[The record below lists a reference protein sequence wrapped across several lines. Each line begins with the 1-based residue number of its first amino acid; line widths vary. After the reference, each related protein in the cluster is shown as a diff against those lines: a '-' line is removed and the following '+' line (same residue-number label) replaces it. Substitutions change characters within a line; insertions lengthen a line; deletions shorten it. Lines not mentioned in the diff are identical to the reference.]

1 MAKLPKTKI
10 SKPSRRTLIQ
20 FVAFGILMG
29 GAAFYLMKP
38 GADANRAKTA
48 ARNHTVKAKPV
59 RKAAVERP
67 APPKQKPVQSA
78 AKPPA
83 AKAPAAT
90 KKPAPPAKAEAPEK
104 AAPAKKPAPAEKP
117 AAVKTAPAVKT
128 AAATPEAPAKPPVVR
143 SAADDK
149 QTKPPVRK
157 ASASTPAKPE
167 PDATPKKPAAKAA
180 PKQPAPVMRK
190 KPAGTP
196 LVPHQAFY
204 SVKAYEIG
212 SRSKTPVK
220 QGEGELH
227 YRLYCGRWTFRSSAE
242 LQPVSKDDGA
252 PESFAIVHRQSKD
265 GRSYSVKYTT
275 FEDRTWSVTTSQA
288 SLTAAGE
295 GEAFAESASERR
307 LIALPKGAVFPVTY
321 LNKLLMAAKADK
333 YNYQSIAYGSARP
346 FMLLR
351 VVAQI
356 GPSKIKP
363 SGKIP
368 AVLRSKKVWRIDY
381 VYTDAAEP
389 DRSRTFKASVAIN
402 EHGVIL
408 WREMDYGG
416 LRLVYKLE
424 NVVEAPAIPCRE
436 KKSPG
441 K

>member
-1 MAKLPKTKI
+1 MAKLPKPKI
-10 SKPSRRTLIQ
+10 SMPPRRKLIQ

-29 GAAFYLMKP
+29 GAAFYLMKSGTKG
-38 GADANRAKTA
+38 GADANRTKVAAKS
-48 ARNHTVKAKPV
+48 RTVETKPV
-59 RKAAVERP
+59 RKAAAERP

-83 AKAPAAT
+83 AKPPAAPNQ
-90 KKPAPPAKAEAPEK
+90 PAAPAKAEAPAK
-104 AAPAKKPAPAEKP
+104 SAPAKKPA
-117 AAVKTAPAVKT
+117 AVKQPPAVKK
-128 AAATPEAPAKPPVVR
+128 AAATPDAPAKPAPVR
-143 SAADDK
+143 SAAADR
-149 QTKPPVRK
+149 QAEPPVKK
-157 ASASTPAKPE
+157 ASAATTVKPE
-167 PDATPKKPAAKAA
+167 PDATPKKATAKAQ
-180 PKQPAPVMRK
+180 PKQPVPTVRK
-190 KPAGTP
+190 KPAGLP

-227 YRLYCGRWTFRSSAE
+227 YRLYCGRWTFRSTAE
-242 LQPVSKDDGA
+242 LQPVTKDDGA

-288 SLTAAGE
+288 SLTTAGE

-321 LNKLLMAAKADK
+321 LNQLLEAAKAGK
-333 YNYQSIAYGSARP
+333 YDYQSIAYGSARP

-356 GPSKIKP
+356 APSKIKA
-363 SGKIP
+363 SAKIP
-368 AVLRSKKVWRIDY
+368 AVLRSKKIWQIDY
-381 VYTDAAEP
+381 VYTDAAAP
-389 DRSRTFKASVAIN
+389 DRSRTFKASIAIN

-408 WREMDYGG
+408 WREMDYGA

-424 NVVEAPAIPCRE
+424 NVVEAPDIPCRE
-436 KKSPG
+436 KKSPR
-441 K
+441 